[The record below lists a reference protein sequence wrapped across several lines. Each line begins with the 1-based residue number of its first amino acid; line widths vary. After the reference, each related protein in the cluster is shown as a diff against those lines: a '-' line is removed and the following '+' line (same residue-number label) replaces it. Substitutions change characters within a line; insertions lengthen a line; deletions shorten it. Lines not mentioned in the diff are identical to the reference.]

1 MNCPLHR
8 TTVLGFAADSVG
20 SGNRAADGRSGA
32 IPAWPNRGVRS
43 GLVGKRMY
51 RLTETTPTA

>member
-1 MNCPLHR
+1 MTIPLHR
-8 TTVLGFAADSVG
+8 TTVLGFDAESGA
-20 SGNRAADGRSGA
+20 SGNPVAIGASGFDPAA
-32 IPAWPNRGVRS
+32 PNRGAWS

>member
-8 TTVLGFAADSVG
+8 ITVLGFDAESGA
-20 SGNRAADGRSGA
+20 SGNQAPIGASGSN
-32 IPAWPNRGVRS
+32 PVGPNPGDRS

-51 RLTETTPTA
+51 RFT